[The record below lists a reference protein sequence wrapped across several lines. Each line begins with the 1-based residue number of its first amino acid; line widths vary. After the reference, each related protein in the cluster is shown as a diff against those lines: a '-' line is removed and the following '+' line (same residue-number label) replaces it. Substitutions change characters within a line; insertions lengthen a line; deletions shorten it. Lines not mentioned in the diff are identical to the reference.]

1 MKLAPTRRR
10 ILCVED
16 NPDICE
22 LIAAVLTEYDV
33 DSATGVEEAWALFN
47 RERFSIVVLDYIL
60 PDGNGLKLC
69 ELIRAADVLTPII
82 FITGDPDLTEAE
94 VRVAGAQRLV
104 RKKDLTFIDELLT
117 SVQALAEDIA

>member
-1 MKLAPTRRR
+1 MKLAPARRR

-33 DSATGVEEAWALFN
+33 EAWALFN

-69 ELIRAADVLTPII
+69 ELIRAADFLTPII
-82 FITGDPDLTEAE
+82 FITGDPDLTEAD